1 MVRKNMQAGIISKI
15 SMLGADRSV
24 IYALKNLKFN
34 LYKSKYTIY
43 TSNKSDI
50 LGYGDRG
57 VSCLWY
63 VDQIRQY
70 YNDLKYKGSI
80 GYIEEISKN
89 YMEQI
94 ESSVEYDEY
103 LRIAGVTEFNGEGAG
118 ILLDKVWG
126 AIAVMCNEET
136 KISLETAEDNRD
148 YYMSYILDPMAIIRY
163 YLSAVRYYIGIL
175 IGIDNGIV
183 RSIGKDRNDNYIK
196 TRTKHRYDI
205 DIETGISSIKSVKIY
220 RVGDSDKSRE
230 LCINRLSIK
239 TPDRNYE
246 ADNCWLTHIL
256 VYENKGI
263 LNTHIEWETGKK
275 YGRLTLK

>member
-63 VDQIRQY
+63 VDQVKQY
-70 YNDLKYKGSI
+70 YNDLKSKGSI
-80 GYIEEISKN
+80 GYIEEISKD
-89 YMEQI
+89 YMEKI

-103 LRIAGVTEFNGEGAG
+103 LRLVGVTEFNGEGADV
-118 ILLDKVWG
+118 LLEKVWE
-126 AIAVMCNEET
+126 AIAVTCNEET
-136 KISLETAEDNRD
+136 RISLSAENRD
-148 YYMSYILDPMAIIRY
+148 CYMSYVLYPMMIIKY

-196 TRTKHRYDI
+196 TKTNHRYNI
-205 DIETGISSIKSVKIY
+205 DIETGISTIKSVKIY
-220 RVGDSDKSRE
+220 RVEDSEKSRE

-239 TPDRNYE
+239 TPDKNYE